1 MPTSPESSGTPI
13 AALASACADQIPTSA
28 TSFHTDA
35 DGFGPSW
42 QALLTAIATSDPGYT
57 FDREGRPNAIM
68 AVRHAL
74 PAVERELFDAIMEDV
89 TCELAAVQ
97 EALYQVALTI
107 RAGSAPAR
115 A

>member
-1 MPTSPESSGTPI
+1 MPTSPDSSRTPI
-13 AALASACADQIPTSA
+13 AALASACADRIPTDA

-35 DGFGPSW
+35 DALGPSW
-42 QALLTAIATSDPGYT
+42 QALVTAIAGSDPGYT
-57 FDREGRPNAIM
+57 FDRDGRPNAIM

-97 EALYQVALTI
+97 EALYQMAVTI
-107 RAGSAPAR
+107 RAGSVAER